1 MEYVS
6 LNSNSLVSNLPPDI
20 HAIETSN
27 YSSPWAP
34 WDLDGTQHSPDTFAT
49 DPAIATLARL
59 VVLWPQAASLHGT
72 HEHP

>member
-6 LNSNSLVSNLPPDI
+6 LNSNSLVPNLPPDI

-34 WDLDGTQHSPDTFAT
+34 WDLDGT
-49 DPAIATLARL
+49 PALAR
-59 VVLWPQAASLHGT
+59 HFRY
-72 HEHP
+72 